1 MTSNGRPSSLAARG
15 RELLL
20 LALEV
25 GHSDGVAC
33 VIAGI
38 HAPAYERWLERGG
51 SEEHGE
57 YCQFFLDVELAKG
70 RALEHMEAT
79 ILRHIASGHWPALR
93 WYLERRF
100 PEIWGPDASDDF
112 DFSIDV
118 DPKQPRVRD
127 ADLTIAGEFRDA
139 AALEPLPLTAASRA
153 GALTSDEAAARG
165 VKLVWTI
172 AAALEF
178 ARAVGRMYAEIDSRQ
193 RMLDRA
199 DGDAGSG
206 RPTDEAQL
214 IAAIQGGCERML
226 ELVQRAAETYG

>member
-1 MTSNGRPSSLAARG
+1 MTSNGRPSSLAAGG

-33 VIAGI
+33 AIAGI
-38 HAPAYERWLERGG
+38 DAPAYERWLERGG

-57 YCQFFLDVELAKG
+57 YYQFSLDVELAKG
-70 RALEHMEAT
+70 RTLEHMET
-79 ILRHIASGHWPALR
+79 TLLRHIASGHWPTLR

-127 ADLTIAGEFRDA
+127 ADPTIAGQFRG
-139 AALEPLPLTAASRA
+139 AALEPLPLTAGSRA
-153 GALTSDEAAARG
+153 GAPASNEAAARG
-165 VKLVWTI
+165 VKLVWTTE
-172 AAALEF
+172 AALEF
-178 ARAVGRMYAEIDSRQ
+178 ARAVGQMHAQIDSKQ

-199 DGDAGSG
+199 DGDAGRG

-214 IAAIQGGCERML
+214 TAEIQGGCERML
-226 ELVQRAAETYG
+226 ELVQTAAETYG